1 MIIGDEK
8 NLVLLSTGRNKNL
21 FIWELKNQVEYGL
34 GEGSLISVTYLEDK
48 IDISS
53 SSVHKNITINGNNTN
68 EQNGVIFRAKFRC
81 IPGDIDILKAALAN
95 CILLRY
101 VYEEEV
107 VAAVGIDQLW
117 RNLHEKSLILSVSD
131 IHFIG
136 RRIKVQKII
145 EQGKAKILPKSKK
158 RKANEL
164 TSGKDVYKENKPSVQ
179 RAVEEKILSRDRL
192 ILDSNRVRDDKE
204 VISEKKE
211 ITDENFYL
219 ENELKDSKY
228 EKIDLK
234 SNDLNIMDKKSVNNE
249 DEFSINVHLL
259 SDLRGVTNIDEKKTM
274 YYGAIHFCD
283 GGDLLFR
290 NLNKNLNQEKRK
302 LSSSSANVLVNG
314 ISSNKSTFPTALSS
328 NSTTTMD
335 FDRCYLTV
343 SSARVIPGAVVVDP
357 FAGNC
362 VHYLCLRG

>member
-34 GEGSLISVTYLEDK
+34 GEGSLISVTYIEDK

-53 SSVHKNITINGNNTN
+53 SNVQRNITANANNTD
-68 EQNGVIFRAKFRC
+68 EKNGVIFRAKFRC
-81 IPGDIDILKAALAN
+81 LPGDINILKAALAN

-107 VAAVGIDQLW
+107 VAAIGTDQLW
-117 RNLHEKSLILSVSD
+117 RNLHDKSLTSFVSD

-136 RRIKVQKII
+136 RRVKVQKII
-145 EQGKAKILPKSKK
+145 QQGKEKILPKSKK
-158 RKANEL
+158 RKATEL
-164 TSGKDVYKENKPSVQ
+164 TSEKDVYKENNQSVQ
-179 RAVEEKILSRDRL
+179 RDVEEKILSHDGL
-192 ILDSNRVRDDKE
+192 ILDSKRLRDDKE
-204 VISEKKE
+204 VISDKKG
-211 ITDENFYL
+211 ITDENIYL
-219 ENELKDSKY
+219 ENEKTDSKNAT
-228 EKIDLK
+228 IDLK
-234 SNDLNIMDKKSVNNE
+234 SNYLNIMDIESINNN
-249 DEFSINVHLL
+249 DEISINVHLL

-302 LSSSSANVLVNG
+302 LSSSSTNVLANG
-314 ISSNKSTFPTALSS
+314 ISSKSTFPTAQSS

-357 FAGNC
+357 FAGSC
-362 VHYLCLRG
+362 VHYLYLRG